1 MSSIGA
7 CQLSVAADPP
17 ERPLSAQGPTQYS
30 KMTLLHDA
38 GPLGMKPHHVKW
50 FYLVVFALTVIATW
64 ILRDYSASAL
74 QKVHF
79 LSYCKYELALGT

>member
-1 MSSIGA
+1 
-7 CQLSVAADPP
+7 
-17 ERPLSAQGPTQYS
+17 
-30 KMTLLHDA
+30 
-38 GPLGMKPHHVKW
+38 MKPHYVKW